1 MRDSNSIKK
10 EEKHIPH
17 FRRTELFPSGGGK
30 PEGKEGEQY
39 SHVRGL
45 HSFSP
50 SSPPHSPSG
59 CCLQERS
66 HPLPVT
72 LTLSFG
78 CRTRKRNPC
87 KGLAYLIVRAPPICP
102 MRKSMIFPR
111 GPRVGAFDAVM
122 RQMRVSVEFDAEKI
136 AQKPPIIQKLRAADG
151 YAGRTVVKEGEREL
165 KGLLE
170 ILFEPGDAGGTAG

>member
-1 MRDSNSIKK
+1 MSEDVTLGVFVKLSNVHLFGACLNTPNTLSETELRAAHPNLQRVESPSSPRERRSVYTVRRLIISMRDSNSIKK

-50 SSPPHSPSG
+50 SSPPYPPSG

-72 LTLSFG
+72 LTLSF
-78 CRTRKRNPC
+78 K
-87 KGLAYLIVRAPPICP
+87 
-102 MRKSMIFPR
+102 
-111 GPRVGAFDAVM
+111 
-122 RQMRVSVEFDAEKI
+122 
-136 AQKPPIIQKLRAADG
+136 
-151 YAGRTVVKEGEREL
+151 
-165 KGLLE
+165 
-170 ILFEPGDAGGTAG
+170 